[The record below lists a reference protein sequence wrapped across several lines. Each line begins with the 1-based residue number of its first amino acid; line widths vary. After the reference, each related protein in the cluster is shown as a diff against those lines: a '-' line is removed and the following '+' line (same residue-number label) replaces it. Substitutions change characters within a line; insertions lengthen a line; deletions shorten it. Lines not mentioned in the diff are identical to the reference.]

1 MPRLLEDIFQNRYF
15 VLLLELLLVYIFWK
29 LFTRFTR
36 KALEKSKRDNVL
48 IGFVVSAETVFTVFL
63 AIMMMISVVLDT
75 RIVRILG
82 AAGAGVAVLAI
93 ILKDAAANVMGGIS
107 VLASKKV
114 NLGDRIS
121 VANAEEG
128 YVTKIDLMFTTI
140 KGTDSKLVLI
150 PNAKIMSEGFV
161 NYTWADKRRIECV
174 IHVLDGQDIDE
185 VRKILLETAM
195 KEKLVLKSPE
205 PSVAVIGI
213 EKGNAV
219 LKLRVWCSAKQDYE
233 LEERLYEKSYKALH
247 GEGIEVL

>member
-1 MPRLLEDIFQNRYF
+1 MPRPLEDLFHNKYF
-15 VLLLELLLVYIFWK
+15 ILLIDLLLVYIFWK

-48 IGFVVSAETVFTVFL
+48 IGFVVSAETVLAVFL
-63 AIMMMISVVLDT
+63 AIMLAVSVALDT
-75 RIVRILG
+75 KIVRILG

-107 VLASKKV
+107 VLASRKV

-121 VANAEEG
+121 VANGQVG

-161 NYTWADKRRIECV
+161 NYTWEDKRRIECV
-174 IHVLDGQDIDE
+174 LHVLDGQDIDT
-185 VRKILLETAM
+185 VRQILIETAK
-195 KEKLVLKSPE
+195 KEELVLKSPE

-219 LKLRVWCSAKQDYE
+219 LELRAWCSAKQDYE